1 MLPNTLENGSMH
13 EILLIYHRMEK
24 IFTVEIQLPSL
35 VLCPGEVFSEYFH
48 LKIVDPKFSFGLN
61 VV

>member
-1 MLPNTLENGSMH
+1 MH
-13 EILLIYHRMEK
+13 EILPIYRRMEK